1 MAAKHTH
8 KLSPEALAVLAG
20 ATADGKVIRLP
31 EGKLPIPMP
40 IFQEIKKVMGAIAG
54 KWHTPS
60 KGFLLDKDASLPLLT
75 LLGNGEVTDQKKVL
89 QAYYTSDAI
98 ADEIAE
104 LASVKGHAVLEP
116 SAGAGALARACM
128 RKGAERVDCVEIN
141 PEAFDG
147 LVQQGFMTVQADF
160 LALLPG
166 PGSRYSRVVMNPPFC
181 AKKGLGKQ
189 DVAHIRHARDKWLG
203 PTGFITS
210 VVPGR
215 GEQSRPDLFESDLK
229 AQLVHQWPE
238 GHFRESGTMIANML
252 IRVYQQQ

>member
-1 MAAKHTH
+1 
-8 KLSPEALAVLAG
+8 
-20 ATADGKVIRLP
+20 
-31 EGKLPIPMP
+31 MP
-40 IFQEIKKVMGAIAG
+40 VFNEIKKIMAASSG

-60 KGFLLDKDASLPLLT
+60 QGFVLQQDAEVTLKN
-75 LLGNGEVTDQKKVL
+75 LLGSGSVTDQKKVL

-104 LASVKGHAVLEP
+104 HASVKGHACLEP

-128 RKGAERVDCVEIN
+128 RHGAERVDCVEIN

-147 LVQQGFMTVQADF
+147 LVQQGFMSMRDDF
-160 LALLPG
+160 LCVVPSSPLMT
-166 PGSRYSRVVMNPPFC
+166 YSRIVMNPPFC
-181 AKKGLGKQ
+181 VKKGLGKQ

-238 GHFRESGTMIANML
+238 GHFRESGTMVANML
-252 IRVYQQQ
+252 IRVYQQ